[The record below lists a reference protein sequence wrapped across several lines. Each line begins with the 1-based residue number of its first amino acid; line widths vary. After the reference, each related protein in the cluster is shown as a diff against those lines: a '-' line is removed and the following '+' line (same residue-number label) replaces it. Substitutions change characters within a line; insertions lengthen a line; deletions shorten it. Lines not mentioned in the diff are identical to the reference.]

1 MHFHHTLVIAAP
13 LSLSRKKTKNMLNE
27 EKAERPHEIEVEV
40 EVEHEAVTVVVAMA
54 LSMRLQGGNS
64 YTYQGCMVGNLHTLI
79 MISNVNGLTIDG
91 SDVMVKAEQLLES
104 SAFCVQPHDLVQMK
118 DLDVKKIKTNVAGED
133 MNLYSQ
139 DNEHTLSQKNAISH
153 PK

>member
-1 MHFHHTLVIAAP
+1 MPIWFFGVTLNSEFMRCSKNQTMKPVKMKATPTAQP
-13 LSLSRKKTKNMLNE
+13 PRALLFSFALSLTCHRHN
-27 EKAERPHEIEVEV
+27 H
-40 EVEHEAVTVVVAMA
+40 
-54 LSMRLQGGNS
+54 Q
-64 YTYQGCMVGNLHTLI
+64 
-79 MISNVNGLTIDG
+79 
-91 SDVMVKAEQLLES
+91 DVMVKAEQLLES

>member
-1 MHFHHTLVIAAP
+1 
-13 LSLSRKKTKNMLNE
+13 
-27 EKAERPHEIEVEV
+27 
-40 EVEHEAVTVVVAMA
+40 
-54 LSMRLQGGNS
+54 
-64 YTYQGCMVGNLHTLI
+64 
-79 MISNVNGLTIDG
+79 
-91 SDVMVKAEQLLES
+91 MVKAEQLLES